1 MKFLKIIISFLKNYL
16 KYYKLQIVLIIIF
29 TLYTSIGAVAATI
42 AMQFAINSIGQ
53 NDFYGTMLICS
64 IIFVYYISGWF
75 AHFIVYYLNSKISQK
90 AIYRIRN
97 DLFKKINEL
106 PMQYFDKNTPGDVMS
121 NFTNDVNNVAV
132 FLSDSF
138 ADFFGFL
145 IWLFGIGIGLFIL
158 SWSLALIVFGLFVI
172 SLFVIINKVRKSLPY
187 YTEYQKELGN
197 FTSIIE
203 ENVSG
208 QGIVDLFQQQT
219 KFQAKFEKVQKH
231 LIDQWEKAT
240 FFSLQS
246 YPYVDLF
253 ANSIIAIATAVGIL
267 FINFDFNFIN
277 IPAFVGDGSPQAY
290 VGTIAIFILL
300 TRNFLNALYQLPVVF
315 NVGLSMKVGVERIS
329 EILNKETEFSAFEKI
344 IIVLANDINKK
355 RDNSKNMKE
364 LLPEVKFDKVSFEY
378 EKGVPI
384 LKDIS
389 FEIKKQQFVGIVGP
403 TGSGKTTL
411 INLLTKL
418 YEINKGTISIGG
430 TSIKEINRDSLR
442 NNITLVLQDT
452 FLFNRTI
459 RENLKLGNPLAT
471 EEQMIEACR
480 KAHCHDLILGLEN
493 GYDTILSNDSNTLS
507 KGQKQLLS
515 IARAI
520 ITDSK
525 LIVFDE
531 ATSSVDIRTEKLIHL
546 AMKNLFKERTVVMIA
561 HNLSTIRNADNIL
574 VIKGGVLLESGNHNE
589 LLKLDGFY
597 AQLHKS
603 QINELD

>member
-219 KFQAKFEKVQKH
+219 KFQEKFEKVQKH

-300 TRNFLNALYQLPVVF
+300 THNFLNALYQLPVVF

-329 EILNKETEFSAFEKI
+329 EILNKETEFNAFEKI

-355 RDNSKNMKE
+355 RDNFKNMKE
-364 LLPEVKFDKVSFEY
+364 LLPEIRFDKVSFEY

>member
-42 AMQFAINSIGQ
+42 AMQFAITSIEQ
-53 NDFYGTMLICS
+53 NNFTGTMLICS
-64 IIFVYYISGWF
+64 IIFAYYISGWF

-121 NFTNDVNNVAV
+121 NFTNDVNNIAV

-145 IWLFGIGIGLFIL
+145 IWLFGIGIGLFVL
-158 SWSLALIVFGLFVI
+158 SWSLGLIVVGLFII
-172 SLFVIINKVRKSLPY
+172 SLFVIINKVQKSLPY
-187 YTEYQKELGN
+187 YSQYQKELGD

-203 ENVSG
+203 ENVAG

-219 KFQAKFEKVQKH
+219 KFQEKFEKVQKH
-231 LIDQWEKAT
+231 LINQWEKAT

-246 YPYVDLF
+246 YPYVDFF
-253 ANSIIAIATAVGIL
+253 ANSIIAITTAVGIL
-267 FINFDFNFIN
+267 FINFDINFIN
-277 IPAFVGDGSPQAY
+277 ISAFVGDGSPQAY
-290 VGTIAIFILL
+290 VGAIAIFILL
-300 TRNFLNALYQLPVVF
+300 TRNFLNALYQLPIVF
-315 NVGLSMKVGVERIS
+315 NIGLSMKVGVERVS
-329 EILNKETEFSAFEKI
+329 EIFNKQTEFNSFEKT
-344 IIVLANDINKK
+344 IIVLANEISKK
-355 RDNSKNMKE
+355 RDGSKDMKT

-384 LKDIS
+384 LKNIS
-389 FEIKKQQFVGIVGP
+389 FEIKKRQFVGIVGP

-452 FLFNRTI
+452 FIFNRTI
-459 RENLKLGNPLAT
+459 RENLKLGNPFAT
-471 EEQMIEACR
+471 EEQMIEACK
-480 KAHCHDLILGLEN
+480 KAHCHELILGLEN

-561 HNLSTIRNADNIL
+561 HNLSTIRQADNIL

>member
-219 KFQAKFEKVQKH
+219 KFQEKFEKVQKH

-300 TRNFLNALYQLPVVF
+300 THNFLNALYQLPVVF

-329 EILNKETEFSAFEKI
+329 EILNKETEFNAFEKI

-364 LLPEVKFDKVSFEY
+364 LLPEIRFDKVSFEY

-471 EEQMIEACR
+471 EEQMIEACK
-480 KAHCHDLILGLEN
+480 KAHCHDLILSLEN

>member
-329 EILNKETEFSAFEKI
+329 EILNKETEFNAFEKI

-355 RDNSKNMKE
+355 RDNFKNMKE
-364 LLPEVKFDKVSFEY
+364 LLPEIRFDKVSFEY

>member
-329 EILNKETEFSAFEKI
+329 EILNKETEFNAFEKI

-364 LLPEVKFDKVSFEY
+364 LLPEIRFDKVSFEY

-471 EEQMIEACR
+471 EEQMIEACK
-480 KAHCHDLILGLEN
+480 KAHCHDLILSLEN
-493 GYDTILSNDSNTLS
+493 GYDTILSNDRNTLS

>member
-219 KFQAKFEKVQKH
+219 KFQEKFEKVQKH

-329 EILNKETEFSAFEKI
+329 EILNKETEFNAFEKI

-364 LLPEVKFDKVSFEY
+364 LLPEIRFDKVSFEY

-471 EEQMIEACR
+471 EEQMIEACK
-480 KAHCHDLILGLEN
+480 KAHCHDLILSLEN

>member
-329 EILNKETEFSAFEKI
+329 EILNKETEFNAFEKI

-364 LLPEVKFDKVSFEY
+364 LLPEIKFDKVSFEY

-471 EEQMIEACR
+471 EEQMIESCK
-480 KAHCHDLILGLEN
+480 KAHCHDLILSLEN
-493 GYDTILSNDSNTLS
+493 GYDTILSNDRNTLS

>member
-219 KFQAKFEKVQKH
+219 KFQEKFEKVQKH

>member
-90 AIYRIRN
+90 AIYRIRS

-145 IWLFGIGIGLFIL
+145 ILLFGIGIGLFIL

-219 KFQAKFEKVQKH
+219 KFQEKFEKVQKH

-300 TRNFLNALYQLPVVF
+300 THNFLNALYQLPVVF

-329 EILNKETEFSAFEKI
+329 EILNKETEFNAFEKI

-364 LLPEVKFDKVSFEY
+364 LLPEIRFDKVSFEY

-471 EEQMIEACR
+471 EEQMIEACK
-480 KAHCHDLILGLEN
+480 KAHCHDLILSLEN

>member
-1 MKFLKIIISFLKNYL
+1 MKFLKITIGFLKNYL

-29 TLYTSIGAVAATI
+29 TFYTSIGAVAATI
-42 AMQFAINSIGQ
+42 AMQFAITSIEQ
-53 NDFYGTMLICS
+53 NNFAQTMTICG
-64 IIFVYYISGWF
+64 IIFAYYVLGWF
-75 AHFIVYYLNSKISQK
+75 AHFIVYYLNSKVSQK

-106 PMQYFDKNTPGDVMS
+106 PMQYFDKNTPGDIMS
-121 NFTNDVNNVAV
+121 NFTNDVNNIAV
-132 FLSDSF
+132 FLSDSL

-145 IWLFGIGIGLFIL
+145 IWLIGIGIGIFVL
-158 SWSLALIVFGLFVI
+158 SWQLALIVVGLFVI
-172 SLFVIINKVRKSLPY
+172 SLTVIINKVRKSLPY
-187 YTEYQKELGN
+187 YTNYQKELGN

-203 ENVSG
+203 ENVAG
-208 QGIVDLFQQQT
+208 QGIVDLFQQQPQ
-219 KFQAKFEKVQKH
+219 FQEKFEKIQKH
-231 LIDQWEKAT
+231 LINQWEKAT
-240 FFSLQS
+240 FFSSQS
-246 YPYVDLF
+246 YPYVDFF
-253 ANSIIAIATAVGIL
+253 ANAIIAITTGVGIL
-267 FINFDFNFIN
+267 FINFDINFIN
-277 IPAFVGDGSPQAY
+277 IPIFVGDGSPQAY
-290 VGTIAIFILL
+290 VAAIAIFILL
-300 TRNFLNALYQLPVVF
+300 TRNFLNALYQLPMVF
-315 NVGLSMKVGVERIS
+315 NIGLSMKVGVERVN
-329 EILNKETEFSAFEKI
+329 EIFNKKTEFSAFEKI
-344 IIVLANDINKK
+344 IIVLSNEIRKTRNG
-355 RDNSKNMKE
+355 SKDMKE
-364 LLPEVKFDKVSFEY
+364 LLPEVKFEKVSFEY
-378 EKGVPI
+378 EKNVPI
-384 LKDIS
+384 LKDVS
-389 FEIKKQQFVGIVGP
+389 FEIKKQEFVGIVGP

-418 YEINKGTISIGG
+418 YEVNKGSITIGG
-430 TSIKEINRDSLR
+430 TPIKEINRDSLR

-459 RENLKLGNPLAT
+459 RENLKLGNPSAT
-471 EEQMIEACR
+471 EKQIVEACI
-480 KAHCHDLILGLEN
+480 KAHCHDLIMELED
-493 GYDTILSNDSNTLS
+493 GYDTVLSNDSNTLS

-531 ATSSVDIRTEKLIHL
+531 ATSSVDIQTEKLIHL

-574 VIKGGVLLESGNHNE
+574 VIKDGRLLESGNHNQ

>member
-64 IIFVYYISGWF
+64 IIFVYYVSGWF

-329 EILNKETEFSAFEKI
+329 EILNKETEFNAFEKI

-364 LLPEVKFDKVSFEY
+364 LLPEIKFDKVSFEY

-471 EEQMIEACR
+471 EEQMIEACK

>member
-329 EILNKETEFSAFEKI
+329 EILNKETEFNAFEKI

-364 LLPEVKFDKVSFEY
+364 LLPEIKFDKVSFEY

-471 EEQMIEACR
+471 EEQMIEACK
-480 KAHCHDLILGLEN
+480 KAHCHDLILSLEN
-493 GYDTILSNDSNTLS
+493 GYDTILSNDRNTLS

>member
-64 IIFVYYISGWF
+64 IIFVYYVSGWF

-329 EILNKETEFSAFEKI
+329 EILNKETEFNAFEKI

-364 LLPEVKFDKVSFEY
+364 LLPEIKFDKVSFEY

-471 EEQMIEACR
+471 EEQMIEACK
-480 KAHCHDLILGLEN
+480 KAHCHDLILSLEN
-493 GYDTILSNDSNTLS
+493 GYDTILSNDRNTLS

>member
-42 AMQFAINSIGQ
+42 AMQFAINSIAQ
-53 NDFYGTMLICS
+53 NDFYRTMLICS
-64 IIFVYYISGWF
+64 IIFVYYVSGWF
-75 AHFIVYYLNSKISQK
+75 ANFIVYYLNSKISQK

-219 KFQAKFEKVQKH
+219 KFQEKFEKVQKH

-329 EILNKETEFSAFEKI
+329 EILNKETEFNAFEKI

-355 RDNSKNMKE
+355 RDNFKNMKE
-364 LLPEVKFDKVSFEY
+364 LLPEIRFDKVSFEY

>member
-75 AHFIVYYLNSKISQK
+75 AYFIVYYLNSKISQK

-329 EILNKETEFSAFEKI
+329 EILNKETEFNAFEKI

-364 LLPEVKFDKVSFEY
+364 LLPEIKFDKVSFEY

-471 EEQMIEACR
+471 EEQMIEACK
-480 KAHCHDLILGLEN
+480 KAHCHDLILSLEN
-493 GYDTILSNDSNTLS
+493 GYDTILSNDRNTLS

>member
-219 KFQAKFEKVQKH
+219 KFQEKFEKVQKH

-329 EILNKETEFSAFEKI
+329 EILNKETEFNAFEKI

-355 RDNSKNMKE
+355 RDNFKNMKE
-364 LLPEVKFDKVSFEY
+364 LLPEIRFDKVSFEY

>member
-329 EILNKETEFSAFEKI
+329 EILNKETEFNAFEKI

-355 RDNSKNMKE
+355 RDNFKNMKE
-364 LLPEVKFDKVSFEY
+364 LLPEIRFDKVSFEY

-471 EEQMIEACR
+471 EEQMIEACK
-480 KAHCHDLILGLEN
+480 KAHCHDLILSLEN
-493 GYDTILSNDSNTLS
+493 GYDTILSNDRNTLS

>member
-1 MKFLKIIISFLKNYL
+1 DVYKIK
-16 KYYKLQIVLIIIF
+16 
-29 TLYTSIGAVAATI
+29 
-42 AMQFAINSIGQ
+42 
-53 NDFYGTMLICS
+53 
-64 IIFVYYISGWF
+64 VYYISGWF
-75 AHFIVYYLNSKISQK
+75 AHFILYFLNAKISQK
-90 AIYRIRN
+90 AVYRIRN

-106 PMQYFDKNTPGDVMS
+106 PMNYFDKNTPGDIMS
-121 NFTNDVNNVAV
+121 NFTNDVNNISV
-132 FLSDSF
+132 FLSDSL

-145 IWLFGIGIGLFIL
+145 IWSIGIGIALLVL
-158 SWSLALIVFGLFVI
+158 SWSLGLIVMGLLLI

-187 YTEYQKELGN
+187 YTTLQKELAN

-203 ENVSG
+203 ENVAG
-208 QGIVDLFQQQT
+208 QGIVDLFQQQEQF
-219 KFQAKFEKVQKH
+219 KERFEKVQKH

-253 ANSIIAIATAVGIL
+253 SNSIIVIITAIGIL
-267 FINFDFNFIN
+267 FINFDINFVN
-277 IPAFVGDGSPQAY
+277 IPILIGDSSTLAVIGFMSIY
-290 VGTIAIFILL
+290 ILL
-300 TRNFLNALYQLPVVF
+300 VRNFLSALNQLPMVF
-315 NVGLSMKVGVERIS
+315 NIGLSMKVGVSRLMDIFDKKS
-329 EILNKETEFSAFEKI
+329 EFNTFEKI
-344 IIVLANDINKK
+344 IIVLANEISKK
-355 RDNSKNMKE
+355 QDNSKNMKT
-364 LLPEVKFDKVSFEY
+364 LLPEVKFDKVYFEY
-378 EKGVPI
+378 EKNVPI
-384 LKDIS
+384 LKNVS

-430 TSIKEINRDSLR
+430 ISIKEINRDSLR

-452 FLFNRTI
+452 FLFNRSI
-459 RENLKLGNPLAT
+459 RENLKLGNPSAS
-471 EEQMIEACR
+471 EEWIIEACK
-480 KAHCHDLILGLEN
+480 KAHCHNLIMELEN

-507 KGQKQLLS
+507 KGQKQLIS

-531 ATSSVDIRTEKLIHL
+531 ATSSVDIQTEKLIHL

-574 VIKGGVLLESGNHNE
+574 VIKSGELIESGNHNQ